1 MKSRLTNSR
10 MKAYRMC
17 PRYHSL
23 SYIEGWRP
31 RVTAP
36 ALSFGTAFHT
46 GMEAYWRG
54 EEIPT
59 AILTDDYESAKV
71 NALVAG
77 YQARWED
84 EDRAKYAMLAV
95 EKEFEVPL
103 IHPVTGEEH
112 PHWTL
117 AGKIDLL
124 IAEGDAIVLCDHK
137 TSSED
142 ISLGS
147 TFWQRLP
154 LDTQI
159 LIYLYGARHLGF
171 EVSKILWDVAAKPR
185 QRPKKGETPNQFQT
199 RIMGEIAADPAKFY
213 ARAELFRFDHEIEAA
228 LLDAW
233 DFADRMHADMQAKWN
248 PRNIDS
254 CFKYGRPCSFF
265 RFCLSNASPCDDMD
279 FVKLADPNPELS
291 NQQQEEAA

>member
-1 MKSRLTNSR
+1 MKLTNSR
-10 MKAYRMC
+10 MKAYRLC
-17 PRYHSL
+17 PRFHHLQYV
-23 SYIEGWRP
+23 EGWRP

-36 ALSFGTAFHT
+36 ALSFGTAFHA
-46 GMEAYWRG
+46 GMEAYWRK
-54 EEIPT
+54 ETVPT
-59 AILTDDYESAKV
+59 LLLEDAYENAKV
-71 NALVAG
+71 NALTAG
-77 YQARWED
+77 YVARWED
-84 EDRAKYAMLAV
+84 EDSGRYETLAV

-103 IHPVTGEEH
+103 IHPITGQEH
-112 PHWTL
+112 PHWRL

-159 LIYLYGARHLGF
+159 LVYIYGARELGF
-171 EVSKILWDVAAKPR
+171 EVSKILWDVASKPK
-185 QRPKKGETPNQFQT
+185 QRPKKGESPAQFQA
-199 RIMGEIAADPAKFY
+199 RIMGEIAADPARYY

-233 DFADRMHADMQAKWN
+233 DFADRMYADMQAKWN
-248 PRNIDS
+248 PRNVDA

-265 RFCLSNASPCDDMD
+265 RFCLTNSSPCDDMQ
-279 FVKLADPNPELS
+279 FVRLDDPNPELS
-291 NQQQEEAA
+291 NPQQEEVA